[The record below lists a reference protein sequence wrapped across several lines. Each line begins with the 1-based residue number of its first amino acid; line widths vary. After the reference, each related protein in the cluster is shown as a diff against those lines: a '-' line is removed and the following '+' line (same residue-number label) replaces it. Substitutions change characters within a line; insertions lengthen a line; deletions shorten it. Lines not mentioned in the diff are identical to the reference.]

1 MSETPKFEV
10 GYVENGRGELITDT
24 GIAFSGEDFDLELRG
39 EGASTLM
46 RKIVVAVNSRD
57 EMVAA
62 LREAELQID
71 YLHDKFQ
78 TTGTGSTVLAKIR
91 SILAVVDPA

>member
-1 MSETPKFEV
+1 MSEIPKFEV
-10 GYVENGRGELITDT
+10 GFVENGRGEPITDT
-24 GIAFSGEDFDLELRG
+24 GIAYCGEDFDLELRG
-39 EGASTLM
+39 EGASTLIQ
-46 RKIVVAVNSRD
+46 KIVVAVNGRD

-71 YLHDKFQ
+71 YLHGKFQ
-78 TTGTGSTVLAKIR
+78 TTGTGATTLAKIR